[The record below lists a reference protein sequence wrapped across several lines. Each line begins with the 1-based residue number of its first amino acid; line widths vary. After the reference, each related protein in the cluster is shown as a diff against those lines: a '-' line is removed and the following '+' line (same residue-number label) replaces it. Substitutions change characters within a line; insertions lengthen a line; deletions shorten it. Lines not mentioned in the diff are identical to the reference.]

1 MNTQKSQQFQDD
13 RGFIS
18 AIKHRFLFMS
28 SKRGVGNTSVSVNL
42 ALVLS
47 RRGKKV
53 GLMDLNYYS
62 PEIHKIFGFEVEAV
76 GEMDKP
82 FIPVR
87 CTDDLKVASIESMM
101 KGRGETEAWGR
112 PLTIPDIHK
121 FIFSM
126 DWGELDYLFV
136 DTAAGPGEKLRA
148 VVQAIPDAK
157 TIIVTTPNKING
169 DSAQK
174 MINFLR
180 NEKIPILGWIENMR
194 GFLCQNCGQRQELFS
209 SGPGSRAVFLLDIP
223 FLGRIPIDPHMG
235 ACADSGDLFFEKHP
249 DSEVAQACN
258 LIVEKIIGNN
268 NGYRNSETCN

>member
-28 SKRGVGNTSVSVNL
+28 SKGEVGNTSVSVNL
-42 ALVLS
+42 ALVFS
-47 RRGKKV
+47 RKGMKV

-112 PLTIPDIHK
+112 PLTIPDIQK
-121 FIFSM
+121 FIFSV

-194 GFLCQNCGQRQELFS
+194 GFLCQNCGQRRNYSAADPAVEPSFYWTSHFWEEYPLTRIW
-209 SGPGSRAVFLLDIP
+209 GPARIAGIYFLKNTRTL
-223 FLGRIPIDPHMG
+223 
-235 ACADSGDLFFEKHP
+235 K
-249 DSEVAQACN
+249 
-258 LIVEKIIGNN
+258 
-268 NGYRNSETCN
+268 